1 MRRWKKILIWTAV
14 FFAVFSIVGF
24 FVLPPIVKS
33 VLTDKLS
40 QAIHRPVT
48 IKEIGINPYALSVTV
63 RGFEIK
69 EPSGPEVFVSFDE
82 LYVNLDSTSVFR
94 RALILKEISLKK
106 PYAKVVRNADGSYS
120 FSDLLA
126 KPAAEKK
133 EAEKEKPSEPFQFS
147 LNNIR
152 IEGGAVDFDDGP
164 NRTKHKVVDIL
175 VALPFV
181 SNMAY
186 RIDQYTEPVIS
197 ATING
202 TPYALKGKTKPF
214 ADTRATTFDVKI
226 KDFNIPFYLAY
237 VPVEMNFKLVSGTLD
252 TDLELSF
259 SQSRDKNKPA
269 PVLAL
274 KGDMALK
281 NFVLDDK
288 KGQPLVKLPA
298 LNVTIADAQPLVPT
312 FHIAKIALTKPEVT
326 VHRAKDGTMN
336 LLAVLPG
343 KKAKEQTTKA
353 KEPDRKKASV
363 REKTPKETAAKE
375 AAPAAPELLAV
386 DAVQIADGAIRF
398 KDETPAQPVSV
409 ALTKMNVNVDHFSTK
424 KENKANLNFA
434 VNYDKKGTIAVTGP
448 FGIDPL
454 AAELAVKLSDI
465 DIRTVQGYFN
475 DKIRINVT
483 SGGINAAG
491 NVTVAHQGA
500 KGLAAKYAGKLLI
513 SRFNAIDKVNAETFL
528 KWKSLFFSDIRAG
541 YNPLSI
547 DIRQIALADFYVNLV
562 INEDGTPNLMNILEK
577 EGPAAQ
583 AAGTTAEKTETKKA
597 AKAEAEKPK
606 DRGETEKATP
616 VKIGAITVQ
625 NGTIDFLDRHIK
637 PNYSSH
643 LTAIGGRVAGLSSL
657 VEKPAE
663 VELRGK
669 FNEYAPLEITGRINP
684 FPKNLLVDIKASF
697 KDMDLSPV
705 TPYSGR
711 YVGYAIQKG
720 KLSFDLKYLIAGK
733 KLDSENRIFIDQLT
747 LGDKVNSPD
756 ATKLPV
762 GLAIALLR
770 DRNGQINLDVPVTG
784 STDDPKFS
792 IARLVIQVI
801 VNLITKAVT
810 APFALL
816 GSLFGGGEEMSYVE
830 FDYGL
835 TAIPDAGQKKIDN
848 LVKALYERPS
858 LKLDIEGH
866 ADTERDREGLKR
878 YLIDRK
884 MKARKLNDMIKKG
897 QRAVPVDRVTIE
909 PQEYEKY
916 LTEVYKAE
924 SFPKPRNVIG
934 LVKALPVPEME
945 KLLMTYT
952 VVNESDL
959 KLLASQRAAAVR
971 DAILKSGKVDPPRV
985 FVIEPKTL
993 APEKKEKAK
1002 DSRVDFKLK

>member
-1 MRRWKKILIWTAV
+1 MSRWKKILIWTAAV
-14 FFAVFSIVGF
+14 FAVFTIGGF
-24 FVLPPIVKS
+24 FVLPPIAKS
-33 VLTDKLS
+33 ILTDKLS

-48 IKEIGINPYALSVTV
+48 IKEIAINPYALSVTV

-69 EPSGPEVFVSFDE
+69 EPSGPEVFASFEE
-82 LYVNLDSTSVFR
+82 LYVNLESMSVFR
-94 RALILKEISLKK
+94 MALVMKEIHLKK
-106 PYAKVVRNADGSYS
+106 PYARIVRNEDGSYN
-120 FSDLLA
+120 FSDLMA
-126 KPAAEKK
+126 KPVVEKK
-133 EAEKEKPSEPFQFS
+133 DEKEKTSEPFQLS
-147 LNNIR
+147 LNDIR
-152 IEGGAVDFDDGP
+152 IEQGAVDFDDRP
-164 NRTKHKVVDIL
+164 RHTKHKITDIL
-175 VALPFV
+175 VVLPFV
-181 SNMAY
+181 SNLPQ

-226 KDFNIPFYLAY
+226 KDFNLPFYLAY
-237 VPVEMNFKLVSGTLD
+237 VPVETNFKLVSGKID
-252 TDLELSF
+252 TDMELSF
-259 SQSRDKNKPA
+259 SQSQDKKKPA
-269 PVLAL
+269 MALAL
-274 KGDMALK
+274 KGDVALK

-288 KGQPLVKLPA
+288 KGKPLVRLPA
-298 LNVTIADAQPLVPT
+298 LDITIADAQPLVPT
-312 FHIAKIALTKPEVT
+312 FHVAKIAFTKPEVT
-326 VHRAKDGTMN
+326 VHRAKNGAIN
-336 LLAVLPG
+336 LLTVLPE
-343 KKAKEQTTKA
+343 KKTKEQAAKAKET
-353 KEPDRKKASV
+353 DRKKAPA
-363 REKTPKETAAKE
+363 REKTPKEKATKE
-375 AAPAAPELLAV
+375 AVPAGPVLLTL
-386 DAVQIADGAIRF
+386 DALQIADGTVRF
-398 KDETPAQPVSV
+398 RDETPAQPVSV
-409 ALTKMNVNVDHFSTK
+409 ALTKMNINVDHFSTK
-424 KENKANLNFA
+424 KESKANLNFA
-434 VNYDKKGTIAVTGP
+434 ANYDKKGILSATGP
-448 FGIDPL
+448 IGIDPL
-454 AAELAVKLSDI
+454 AAELAVKLNDI

-475 DKIRINVT
+475 DKIKINVT
-483 SGGINAAG
+483 SGGVSAAG
-491 NVTVAHQGA
+491 NFTIAHEGA
-500 KGLAAKYAGKLLI
+500 KGLAAKYAGKVLI
-513 SRFNAIDKVNAETFL
+513 SRFNTIDKVNADTFL

-562 INEDGTPNLMNILEK
+562 IKEDGTPNLMNILEK

-583 AAGTTAEKTETKKA
+583 AAGTTAEKTETKKS
-597 AKAEAEKPK
+597 AKAEAEKAK
-606 DRGETEKATP
+606 DAADKEKATP
-616 VKIGAITVQ
+616 IKIGAITVQ
-625 NGTIDFLDRHIK
+625 NGTVDFLDRHIK

-643 LTAIGGRVAGLSSL
+643 LTAIGGRVSGLSSL
-657 VEKPAE
+657 VEKPAD

-669 FNEYAPLEITGRINP
+669 FNQYAPLEITGKVNP
-684 FPKNLLVDIKASF
+684 FPKNLLVDLKASF
-697 KDMDLSPV
+697 KDIDLSPV

-720 KLSFDLKYLIAGK
+720 KLSFDLKYVIVGK

-747 LGDKVNSPD
+747 LGDKVDSPD

-792 IARLVIQVI
+792 IGRLVIQVI

-835 TAIPDAGQKKIDN
+835 TTIPDAGQKKIDN

-866 ADTERDREGLKR
+866 ADPERDREGLKSH
-878 YLIDRK
+878 LIDRK
-884 MKARKLNDMIKKG
+884 MKARKLNDMIRKG
-897 QRAVPVDRVTIE
+897 QRAVPVDRVKIE

-916 LTEVYKAE
+916 LTDVYKAE

-934 LVKALPVPEME
+934 FVKTLPVQEME

-952 VVNESDL
+952 VVSESDL
-959 KLLASQRAAAVR
+959 KLLAAQRAAAVR
-971 DAILKSGKVDPPRV
+971 DAILKSGKIDPSRV

-1002 DSRVDFKLK
+1002 NSRVDFKLK